1 MWQRLRLGFGRRDC
15 ECVVRPAGIWAVGRG
30 WGPHPG
36 GGGLFAWVLRGF
48 CVKSGREV
56 VVLPKKGEKRRLGAV
71 SVRVLP
77 ERGREGKIGSS

>member
-15 ECVVRPAGIWAVGRG
+15 ECVVRPASIWAVGRG

-36 GGGLFAWVLRGF
+36 GGGLLRGF

-56 VVLPKKGEKRRLGAV
+56 VVLPK
-71 SVRVLP
+71 S
-77 ERGREGKIGSS
+77 GREGKIGSS